1 MSEKLRLRV
10 KYWTVLFNLL
20 FLVLY
25 IIGLRTLYRLC
36 LFGGVRRRLP
46 IVVACGLIG
55 VLWIIIWTF
64 IYLGRKRKGSLKVAI
79 PQKALAL
86 FLCLEIIVLLVST
99 LFYGVK
105 IVESAKDYNGKLSWK
120 IEEWE
125 SSRQIKFLHNNIYKD
140 GIQGIFDDL
149 KKELNLPSEL
159 YIANKFSLE
168 FEEDGTITEIYSF
181 FYGREA
187 NGEEHTYLLDYN
199 RNKSSKLT
207 VWLDGYAECNYEDSM
222 KIEPMFQILDR
233 VDIKKHVQEWNDEN
247 GVNHFGLLYYGYRS
261 FASTEEI
268 VAVNED
274 GSIDAIEY
282 GIPPEDIS
290 GYEVSLYVPEQEG
303 ITPVRYMNMWEKV
316 NTENSEEKGQ
326 DKTYEIG
333 TCTTDPAD
341 GTLCFYMNQNQG
353 WRLIVADAACGSRFY
368 QMEFTDNGGNAW
380 GKINEDPF
388 IGDTGV
394 AEGIV
399 FFDQELG
406 FIGMGT
412 ATEEYS
418 DLYVTKDGGKS
429 FVSIK
434 LPMQE
439 IPEDVIG
446 IEDYDYEYL
455 PYMEESVINLVLGKE
470 KNSQE
475 KGLLFQ
481 SEDHG
486 ETWRFAGLTEIPY
499 IFS

>member
-25 IIGLRTLYRLC
+25 IIGLRTLYLLC

-46 IVVACGLIG
+46 IIVACVLIG

-79 PQKALAL
+79 PQKALVL
-86 FLCLEIIVLLVST
+86 FLCLEIIVLLVSS

-105 IVESAKDYNGKLSWK
+105 IVESAKGYNGKLSWK

-125 SSRQIKFLHNNIYKD
+125 NSRQIKFLHNNIYKD
-140 GIQGIFDDL
+140 GVQGIFNDL
-149 KKELNLPSEL
+149 EKELDLPSEL

-168 FEEDGTITEIYSF
+168 FEEDGTITDIYSF

-187 NGEEHTYLLDYN
+187 DGEEHTYLLDYSQD
-199 RNKSSKLT
+199 KGSKLT

-233 VDIKKHVQEWNDEN
+233 VDIKKHIQEWNDEN
-247 GVNHFGLLYYGYRS
+247 GVNHFGLLYYGYHT
-261 FASTEEI
+261 FASTEGI

-274 GSIDAIEY
+274 GSIDAFEY
-282 GIPPEDIS
+282 GISPEYNS

-316 NTENSEEKGQ
+316 NTENSEEKDQ
-326 DKTYEIG
+326 EKNYEIG

-341 GTLCFYMNQNQG
+341 GTLYFYMDQNQG
-353 WRLIVADAACGSRFY
+353 WRLVVADAACGSRFY
-368 QMEFTDNGGNAW
+368 QMEFTADGGNAW

-429 FVSIK
+429 FENIK

-439 IPEDVIG
+439 IPEEVIG
-446 IEDYDYEYL
+446 IEDYDYEYM
-455 PYMEESVINLVLGKE
+455 PYMKDSVINLVLGKE
-470 KNSQE
+470 KNNQE
-475 KGLLFQ
+475 DGLLFQ

-486 ETWRFAGLTEIPY
+486 ESWRYAGLTEIP
-499 IFS
+499 